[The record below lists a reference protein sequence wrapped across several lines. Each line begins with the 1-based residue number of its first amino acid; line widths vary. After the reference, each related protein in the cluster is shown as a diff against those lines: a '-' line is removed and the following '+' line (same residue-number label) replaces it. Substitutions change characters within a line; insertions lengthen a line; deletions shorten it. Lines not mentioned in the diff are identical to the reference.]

1 MRASSTFFSSGK
13 APVAAQRTTRAA
25 PEGGESPAVG
35 ATLDRLGMT
44 PHGES
49 DVSGREFESRL
60 ERFLAAKLGDADE
73 VRVRNLERNTEGF
86 SQETFSFDVEIARG
100 ADREV
105 RAYVLKREPEAG
117 LLEPYDL
124 EPEFRVL
131 HALSDD
137 PLPSPP
143 TPWYEDDPGVLE
155 RSFYVMEKLPG
166 DVPVPAGGP
175 DGTGPFTEAERK
187 SLGPQVAQALARLHA
202 VDWRKLG
209 LDFLGVPAPRRGAAE
224 RELARWEERLQR
236 AALPVPPILEESLL
250 WLRSHVPETPELT
263 LVQGDYRL
271 GNFLVECDGKSARL
285 LGILDWEMVHL
296 GDPLEDLAWCSSEL
310 WRGGTPWAGT
320 MLPPD
325 EFAAAY
331 AAAAGREVEP
341 DRMAF
346 YGLLS
351 AVKMIAIMWTGLRAF
366 QQGRTRDLR
375 MAIFDHQ
382 LPFLYALLA
391 AARGWLP
398 GL

>member
-1 MRASSTFFSSGK
+1 MSTTTPGADSGFGVK
-13 APVAAQRTTRAA
+13 RTAAR
-25 PEGGESPAVG
+25 AVG
-35 ATLDRLGMT
+35 AILRRRGIRPRGGREL
-44 PHGES
+44 
-49 DVSGREFESRL
+49 SGRDLEARL
-60 ERFLAAKLGDADE
+60 ERFLTAKLGDADE
-73 VRVRNLERNTEGF
+73 VRVRDLERNTEGF
-86 SQETFSFDVEIARG
+86 SQETFSFDVEIRRG
-100 ADREV
+100 ASREV
-105 RAYVLKREPEAG
+105 RGYVLKREPVAG

-143 TPWYEDDPGVLE
+143 TPWFEADPAVLE
-155 RSFYVMEKLPG
+155 RPFYVMEKLPG
-166 DVPVPAGGP
+166 EVPVPAGGP
-175 DGTGPFTEAERK
+175 DGTGPFTEGERN
-187 SLGPQVAQALARLHA
+187 SLGPQVAEALARLHA

-209 LDFLGVPAPRRGAAE
+209 LEFLGVPAPGRDAGE
-224 RELARWEERLQR
+224 RELARWEKRLER
-236 AALPVPPILEESLL
+236 AGLPVPPILEESLL
-250 WLRSHVPETPELT
+250 WLRAHVPETDEIT

-271 GNFLVECDGKSARL
+271 GNFLVACDGESARL

-320 MLPPD
+320 MLPPE

-331 AAAAGREVEP
+331 AAASGRKV
-341 DRMAF
+341 DSARMTF
-346 YGLLS
+346 YGLLA
-351 AVKMIAIMWTGLRAF
+351 AVKMIAIMGTGLRAF
-366 QQGRTRDLR
+366 DEGRTRDLR

-398 GL
+398 GV